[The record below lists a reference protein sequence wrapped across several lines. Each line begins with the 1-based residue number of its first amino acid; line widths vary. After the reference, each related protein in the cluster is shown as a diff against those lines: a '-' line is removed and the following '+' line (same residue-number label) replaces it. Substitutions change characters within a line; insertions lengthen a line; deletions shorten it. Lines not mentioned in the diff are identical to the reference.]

1 MEAILERCC
10 GLDVHKR
17 EFVAC
22 VLVGG
27 THERP
32 AGRADDGRPDV
43 IASECNT
50 IATDP
55 CADPSPE
62 AIAVTRYDRGPA
74 RAGRW

>member
-17 EFVAC
+17 EVVAC
-22 VLVGG
+22 SWGARTIG
-27 THERP
+27 P
-32 AGRADDGRPDV
+32 AGRADDGGPDV

-50 IATDP
+50 IATDR

-74 RAGRW
+74 LAGRW